1 MLLYPLVN
9 RKKYKNMTEQ
19 PEKNIETPL
28 KAVVEK
34 PLSRSEMHKESE
46 RRVSA
51 ISKELKEGFEFL
63 EDYPYSVTFFGS
75 ARLPETD
82 PHYQKARSLAKRI
95 VTELGYSV
103 ITGGGPGIME
113 AANRGAFESKG
124 SSLGITIKLPSE
136 QRLNQ
141 FVTDHVPLYYFFT
154 RKVCLSFSAEAF
166 VFFPGGFGTLDEF
179 FEILTLVQTKK
190 INDIP
195 LILVG
200 SDYWK
205 PLEEFLK
212 NELLKRG
219 MIDAEDLNLFSIE
232 DDEDVIMEKIR
243 NAPVR
248 NE

>member
-1 MLLYPLVN
+1 ML
-9 RKKYKNMTEQ
+9 KKTENNMGVPPKPVT
-19 PEKNIETPL
+19 
-28 KAVVEK
+28 EK
-34 PLSRSEMHKESE
+34 PLSRTDMHKESE
-46 RRVSA
+46 RRVMA
-51 ISKELKEGFEFL
+51 ISKEFKDGFEFL

-75 ARLPETD
+75 ARLPESD
-82 PHYQKARSLAKRI
+82 DNYQKAYSLAKRI
-95 VTELGYSV
+95 VGELGYSV

-154 RKVCLSFSAEAF
+154 RKVCLSLSAEAF

-179 FEILTLVQTKK
+179 FEILTLVQTRK
-190 INDIP
+190 INNVP
-195 LILVG
+195 LILFG

-205 PLEEFLK
+205 PLEEFLR
-212 NELLKRG
+212 NELLRRG
-219 MIDAEDLNLFSIE
+219 MIDEKDLSLFSIE
-232 DDEDVIMEKIR
+232 DNEDSVIEKIR
-243 NAPVR
+243 NAPIR